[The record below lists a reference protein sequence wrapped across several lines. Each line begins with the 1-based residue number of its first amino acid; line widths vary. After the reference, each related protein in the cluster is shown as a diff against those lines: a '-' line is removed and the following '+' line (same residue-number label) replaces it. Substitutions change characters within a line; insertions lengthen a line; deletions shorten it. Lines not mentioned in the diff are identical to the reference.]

1 VAIVI
6 DPKRTISSGKVE
18 IGAFR
23 TYPAD
28 YKPALETS
36 SEYQSIPL
44 DKIED
49 FGVHAKS
56 YYQLEITFFKSE
68 LDQNLLEALWKR
80 YWINTL
86 SSSPLVSVGL
96 NI

>member
-1 VAIVI
+1 M
-6 DPKRTISSGKVE
+6 E

-23 TYPAD
+23 TYPEG
-28 YKPALETS
+28 YKPPNEPE

-44 DKIED
+44 EKIED

-56 YYQLEITFFKSE
+56 YYQLEISIFKSS
-68 LDQNLLEALWKR
+68 LDTKLLELLWKR

-86 SSSPLVSVGL
+86 SSSPLVTVR
-96 NI
+96 NCF